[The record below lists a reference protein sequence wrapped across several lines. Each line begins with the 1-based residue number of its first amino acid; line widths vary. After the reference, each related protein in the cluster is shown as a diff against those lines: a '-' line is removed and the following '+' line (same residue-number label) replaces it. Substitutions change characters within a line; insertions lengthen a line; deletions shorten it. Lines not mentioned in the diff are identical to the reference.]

1 MGKGRDKELIRLR
14 DRELLRRYYQMT
26 EIERKRFDDTVRI
39 LSREVFFISEGRII
53 EIIQK
58 YYNRD
63 DYKQQEEL

>member
-1 MGKGRDKELIRLR
+1 MKKGRNKELIRLR

-39 LSREVFFISEGRII
+39 LSREMFFISETRVI

-58 YYNRD
+58 YYNKE
-63 DYKQQEEL
+63 DYEQTEEL

>member
-1 MGKGRDKELIRLR
+1 MKKGRNKELIRLR

-39 LSREVFFISEGRII
+39 LSQEVFFISETRVI

-58 YYNRD
+58 YYNKE
-63 DYKQQEEL
+63 DYEQTEEL